1 MDICIDSNI
10 LIYAF
15 NVRSQFNAKAEA
27 VLEDLIRADGFAIT
41 DISLIE
47 FYQIITNDKVVSDP
61 ISPDK
66 SYEIIKNIL
75 LNKKIEVLETN
86 IDILE
91 VTFESAANHNVR
103 KYEIYDHLI
112 ANLCKHNNIKKFIT
126 ANDKD
131 FKKYDFFDV
140 INPFPGEENKGAE
153 KKKYSKVIPLSVPS
167 IQGNEWKYIKE
178 CLDTE
183 WVSSAGKYVE
193 LFEDKICEFTG
204 VQHAVACVNGTSA
217 LQLALQIA
225 GVRPGDEVIVPTL
238 TFIAPVNAVRYL
250 NAEPVFMDADDY
262 YNIDVDKVI
271 KFLKEET
278 ELVNSKLMQDDR
290 INKAPITINKKTGSR
305 IAAVIPVHVFGNA
318 VNLEKLMPI
327 CKDRNIKIIEDAT
340 ESLGTFYTQGELKG
354 KHTGTIGDI
363 GCYSFNGNKI
373 ITTGGGG
380 MIVTDNEEYAQKARY
395 LTTQAKDDDV
405 RYIHNEIGYNFRLT
419 NIQAAMGV
427 AQLEQLP
434 EYLKIKNKNYQTY
447 KKEIDKIPGLHLSAS
462 PGYAD
467 NNCWMYALQIDKSIY
482 GKDREQLMDCLT
494 ENKIQTRPVWHL
506 NHLQKP
512 HRSCQNYQIE
522 KASVLMEKTINIP
535 CSVNLL
541 ESQIDKI
548 VGYLGKSSKLKA

>member
-15 NVRSQFNAKAEA
+15 NAQSQFNARAEA
-27 VLEDLIRADGFAIT
+27 ILEKLIRADGFAIA

-47 FYQIITNDKVVSDP
+47 FYQIITNDKVLSDP

-66 SYEIIKNIL
+66 SYEIIKDIL

-86 IDILE
+86 IDILKL
-91 VTFESAANHNVR
+91 TFESAANHNVR

-112 ANLCKHNNIKKFIT
+112 ANLCKHNNIKQFIT
-126 ANDKD
+126 ANDKA

-140 INPFPGEENKGAE
+140 INPFSGQEKKEE
-153 KKKYSKVIPLSVPS
+153 KKKEYSKVIPLSVPS
-167 IQGNEWKYIKE
+167 IRGNEWKYIKE

-204 VQHAVACVNGTSA
+204 AQHAVACVNGTSA
-217 LQLALQIA
+217 LQVALQIA
-225 GVRPGDEVIVPTL
+225 GVMPGDEVIVPTL
-238 TFIAPVNAVRYL
+238 TFIAPINAVRYL
-250 NAEPVFMDADDY
+250 NAKPVFMDADDY
-262 YNIDVDKVI
+262 YNLDVDKVI

-278 ELVNSKLMQDDR
+278 EFVNSKSIQDDR
-290 INKAPITINKKTGSR
+290 SNEAPITTNKKTGCR

-318 VNLEKLMPI
+318 VDLGKLIPI
-327 CKDRNIKIIEDAT
+327 CKERNIKIIEDAT
-340 ESLGTFYTQGELKG
+340 ESLGTCYRQGELKG

-395 LTTQAKDDDV
+395 LTTQAKDDDIQ
-405 RYIHNEIGYNFRLT
+405 YIHNEIGYNFRLT

-427 AQLEQLP
+427 AQMEQLP
-434 EYLKIKNKNYQTY
+434 EYLKTKKRNYQLYKNK
-447 KKEIDKIPGLHLSAS
+447 IDKISGLHLAAI
-462 PGYAD
+462 PGYVD
-467 NNCWMYALQIDKSIY
+467 NNYWMYALQIDKSVY
-482 GKDREQLMDCLT
+482 GKDREQLMDYLT

-512 HRSCQNYQIE
+512 YRTCQNYQIE
-522 KASVLMEKTINIP
+522 KASVLMERTINIP
-535 CSVNLL
+535 CSV
-541 ESQIDKI
+541 
-548 VGYLGKSSKLKA
+548 KLKGSEINHIIRLLQNG

>member
-1 MDICIDSNI
+1 MNICIDSNI

-15 NVRSQFNAKAEA
+15 NAQSQFNAKAEA
-27 VLEDLIRADGFAIT
+27 ILEELMRADGFAIA

-47 FYQIITNDKVVSDP
+47 FYQIITNDKVLSDP
-61 ISPDK
+61 ISPAD
-66 SYEIIKNIL
+66 SYGIIKDIL

-86 IDILE
+86 IDILKL
-91 VTFESAANHNVR
+91 TFESAANHNVR

-112 ANLCKHNNIKKFIT
+112 ANLCKHNNIKQFIT

-140 INPFPGEENKGAE
+140 INPFSGQKNKEAE

-204 VQHAVACVNGTSA
+204 AQHAVACVNGTSA
-217 LQLALQIA
+217 LQVALQIA

-238 TFIAPVNAVRYL
+238 TFISPVNAVKYL
-250 NAEPVFMDADDY
+250 NAQPLFMDADDY

-278 ELVNSKLMQDDR
+278 KLVNSKLMQGDR
-290 INKAPITINKKTGSR
+290 SNEAPITINKKTGCR

-318 VNLEKLMPI
+318 VDLEKLMPI
-327 CKDRNIKIIEDAT
+327 CKERNIKIIEDAT
-340 ESLGTFYTQGELKG
+340 ESLGTCYTQGELKG

-380 MIVTDNEEYAQKARY
+380 MIVTHNEEYAKKARY

-405 RYIHNEIGYNFRLT
+405 QYIHNEIGYNFRLT

-447 KKEIDKIPGLHLSAS
+447 KKEIDKIPGLQLAAK

-482 GKDREQLMDCLT
+482 GKDREQLMDYLT

-512 HRSCQNYQIE
+512 YRTCQNYQIE
-522 KASVLMEKTINIP
+522 KANELIKKTVNIP
-535 CSVNLL
+535 CSVNLKKL
-541 ESQIDKI
+541 EAEYII
-548 VGYLGKSSKLKA
+548 KLLQHG